1 MRFSIQFLYLVEIDK
16 VIKQTKF
23 VDGYQKAMI
32 NLFYTSNHFRDAH
45 LPIFA
50 KYKIQGQHFNLL
62 RILNGKYPDPVSPGY
77 IKDVMLDK
85 GRDLTRLIDKLE
97 SLGWVNRF
105 PCPENKRKMHIVL
118 TAEGLKM
125 VDIMS
130 KELAKKDAEMKTM
143 SEEEYQLLS
152 NLLDKMRNRP

>member
-1 MRFSIQFLYLVEIDK
+1 MRFSIQFWYLVEIDK

-97 SLGWVNRF
+97 SLGWVNSFHVR
-105 PCPENKRKMHIVL
+105 RI
-118 TAEGLKM
+118 
-125 VDIMS
+125 
-130 KELAKKDAEMKTM
+130 KEKCI
-143 SEEEYQLLS
+143 LS
-152 NLLDKMRNRP
+152 LRQKV